1 MTEVTTG
8 EQQSTDQENEA
19 MTLSEAVRIVKRA
32 IAAEGDRLRQISTD
46 EEADPVLLEGETA
59 TGCGAHIMVD
69 PAKVAQIMLNYEYPL
84 YRILDED
91 APQRMWNELARLV
104 GLNDVCFVDL

>member
-1 MTEVTTG
+1 MTETTTG
-8 EQQSTDQENEA
+8 KQQSTDQAKGA

-46 EEADPVLLEGETA
+46 EEADPILLEGETT
-59 TGCGAHIMVD
+59 TGCVAHIMAES
-69 PAKVAQIMLNYEYPL
+69 AKVAQIMLNYEYPL

-91 APQRMWNELARLV
+91 APQGMWDELARLV
-104 GLNDVCFVDL
+104 GLDDVCSVDL